1 MDLSSM
7 PSTSKIWLVSLLAL
21 ALGAFGL
28 NQLFLAGVSY
38 KNFSHWQKPGNISD
52 TITVTGEGK
61 VTAVPDIGLISFSV
75 ENRASTVTE
84 AQKQGTQKMNAIIAY
99 LKAQDIDKKDIR
111 TTQYSL
117 SPIYSYEQTT
127 GKQKFDGYQL
137 SQSVEVKM
145 RNLEKIGDIIAGA
158 SEKGANQIG
167 QLTFSVDQPEKYQQ
181 AARLEAI
188 TKAKAKAQAMAEA
201 AGISLGKVKSFS
213 ENVNSPTP
221 YPMMYARDTMG
232 ISAEKAPAPQMEAG
246 SQEVV
251 VNVSL
256 SFEIN

>member
-1 MDLSSM
+1 MS
-7 PSTSKIWLVSLLAL
+7 PTSKLWLVGIFVL
-21 ALGAFGL
+21 ALGAFGF
-28 NQLFLAGVSY
+28 NQLFQAGVSY
-38 KNFSHWQKPGNISD
+38 KNFTHWQKPGNISD

-75 ENRASTVTE
+75 ENRGANVTSVQTE
-84 AQKQGTQKMNAIIAY
+84 GTKKMNEIINY

-111 TTQYSL
+111 TVQYNL
-117 SPIYSYEQTT
+117 NPIYTYEQAT

-145 RNLEKIGDIIAGA
+145 RNLEKIGAIIAGA

-167 QLTFSVDQPEKYQQ
+167 QLTFSVDEPEQYQQ
-181 AARLEAI
+181 QARIEAI
-188 TKAKAKAQAMAEA
+188 AKAKAKAEAMARA

-213 ENVNSPTP
+213 ENINSPMN
-221 YPMMYARDTMG
+221 YPMMYARDAVGTFG
-232 ISAEKAPAPQMEAG
+232 AEKAPAPQVEAG